1 MKITALVPAY
11 NEAENIADTILAV
24 TGIDQINQIVVIDD
38 GSTDNTAKI
47 AAEYPVELITLVEN
61 QGKGQALNAGWRS
74 YSADIY
80 LLIDADLRAS
90 AIYAKELLP
99 PIISG
104 KYDMSIANFSSD
116 QAAENQGK
124 MGFGIAKTT
133 AKWGIKLLTG
143 HRFNSPLS
151 GQRAV
156 VSEVLQSCGGFAED
170 FGCEVAL
177 TIKALKQGYRLIEVD
192 LPMTHR
198 ATGRDLA
205 GFKHRGRQFF
215 MVIKQL
221 YKAWR
226 NY

>member
-1 MKITALVPAY
+1 MKIIALVPAF
-11 NEAENIADTILAV
+11 NEADNIADTILAV
-24 TGIDQINQIVVIDD
+24 TEINQITQIVVIDD

-47 AAEYPVELITLVEN
+47 AAEFPVELITLAVN
-61 QGKGQALNAGWRS
+61 QGKGQALNAGWQT
-74 YSADIY
+74 YAADIY
-80 LLIDADLRAS
+80 LLIDADLRES

-104 KYDMSIANFSSD
+104 KYDMSIANFSLH
-116 QAAENQGK
+116 QATKTQRK
-124 MGFGIAKTT
+124 MGLGIAKTI

-143 HRFNSPLS
+143 HSFKSPLS

-156 VSEVLQSCGGFAED
+156 VSEVLKNVGGFAEG

-177 TIKALKQGYRLIEVD
+177 TIKALKQGYRLVEVD

-198 ATGRDLA
+198 ATGRNLS

-215 MVIKQL
+215 MVVKQL